1 MSLTSSKI
9 QSLSRSP
16 EDSGA
21 AAQGAWKVFNRVL
34 DWITSDR
41 MELLNITDR
50 INDLIRK
57 SGVKDGFIHLQSL
70 HTTTGVFLSEWQDA
84 LVDDVRSFLEK
95 VVEQQSY
102 YKHNDPQFS
111 DCERMN
117 ADSHLRGMMMGQ
129 TLMLQVRNAA
139 VLLGTWQSIVLAEFD
154 GPRSRSV
161 SVQICGV

>member
-1 MSLTSSKI
+1 MSLPSHKI
-9 QSLSRSP
+9 QPVSRSGD
-16 EDSGA
+16 EDRSA
-21 AAQGAWKVFNRVL
+21 SQGTWKVFNRVL
-34 DWITSDR
+34 DWITNDR

-50 INDLIRK
+50 LNELVRK

-84 LVDDVRSFLEK
+84 LVDDVRGFLDE
-95 VVEQQSY
+95 VVERDGY

-111 DCERMN
+111 DCERQN
-117 ADSHLRGMMMGQ
+117 ADSHLRGMLMGQ

-139 VLLGTWQSIVLAEFD
+139 VLLGTWQRIVLAEFD

>member
-9 QSLSRSP
+9 QSLPRNP
-16 EDSGA
+16 EDAGSA
-21 AAQGAWKVFNRVL
+21 VQGTWKVFNRVV

-41 MELLNITDR
+41 MEMLNITDR
-50 INDLIRK
+50 INELIRK

-84 LVDDVRSFLEK
+84 LVDDVRGFFEK
-95 VVEQQSY
+95 VVERESY

>member
-1 MSLTSSKI
+1 MSLPSHKI
-9 QSLSRSP
+9 QPVPRSAD
-16 EDSGA
+16 EDRSA
-21 AAQGAWKVFNRVL
+21 SQGTWKVFNRVL
-34 DWITSDR
+34 DWITNDR

-50 INDLIRK
+50 LNELVRK

-84 LVDDVRSFLEK
+84 LVDDVRGFFEQ
-95 VVEQQSY
+95 VVERNGY

-111 DCERMN
+111 DCERQN
-117 ADSHLRGMMMGQ
+117 ADSHLRGMLMGQ
-129 TLMLQVRNAA
+129 TLILQVRNAA
-139 VLLGTWQSIVLAEFD
+139 VLLGTWQRIVLAEFD